1 MLNCLLNYTFF
12 AFCLFK
18 YKLHLKMKLYFYFKR
33 VLLSFLITG
42 GLYLSSCEKE
52 PLLEDPTV
60 KLVFSTDTV
69 LFDTIFTTIGSVT
82 RHFKVF
88 NPYNKSILISSVSL
102 SGDTGSPYR
111 INVDGMPG
119 RSFSDLK
126 LRGGDSI
133 YVFVETTIDPVGG
146 DLPMVV
152 EDSVVFVT
160 NGNIQDVKLVA
171 WGQDVNVI
179 NGEIFNTGTLTAGKP
194 YLVYN
199 SMMVDTGQVLSLEP
213 GVRMHF
219 HRDSRL
225 FVAGTILAEGSPEHP
240 VTFEGARTES
250 AYRDIP
256 GQWEGIWLM
265 PGSSGNRFVHS
276 RIRNAFNGII
286 ADTVASPGSITL
298 YLANSRIENMTSAG
312 LYARGTTV
320 YSYNTVISN
329 CGFHNVALTIGGDYT
344 FYHCT
349 FANYWNFS
357 TRTSSSLVIVNY
369 YTDINDNINLRPVK
383 ALFGNTI
390 IHGSRGQEL
399 EFFVHPDAGFDVEFN
414 HSLVR
419 VQSSYSEIFDGIF
432 NNCIFEKDPGF
443 IDPTRFNFRLSDDSP
458 AIDAGDPLI
467 GIIHPFDFDGKSR
480 TDDIAPDIGA
490 FEWVEEPDEEN

>member
-1 MLNCLLNYTFF
+1 MR
-12 AFCLFK
+12 
-18 YKLHLKMKLYFYFKR
+18 LHFYFSR
-33 VLLSFLITG
+33 ILLTVLLTG
-42 GLYLSSCEKE
+42 GLFGISCEKE
-52 PLLEDPTV
+52 PMLEDPSG

-69 LFDTIFTTIGSVT
+69 LFDTIFTTIGSAT

-88 NPYNKSILISSVSL
+88 NPYKKTILISSIRL

-111 INVDGMPG
+111 MNVDGLPG
-119 RSFSDLK
+119 RAFSDIK

-160 NGNIQDVKLVA
+160 NGNTQDVKLVA

-179 NGEIFNTGTLTAGKP
+179 NGEIFNTGTLKAGKP

-199 SMMVDTGQVLSLEP
+199 SMLVDTGQVLSLEP

-225 FVAGTILAEGSPEHP
+225 FVAGTILAEGSREHP
-240 VTFEGARTES
+240 VIFEGARTES
-250 AYRDIP
+250 PYRNIP
-256 GQWEGIWLM
+256 GQWEGVWLM

-286 ADTVASPGSITL
+286 ADTLGSSESPTL
-298 YLANSRIENMTSAG
+298 YLANSRIENMTYAG
-312 LYARGTTV
+312 LYARGTVV

-329 CGFHNVALTIGGDYT
+329 CGYHTVALTIGGDYT

-357 TRTSSSLVIVNY
+357 SRTTSSVVIANY
-369 YTDINDNINLRPVK
+369 YTDIYDNINLRPVK

-390 IHGSRGQEL
+390 IYGSRSQEA
-399 EFFVHPDAGFDVEFN
+399 EFFIHPDAGFDVEFR
-414 HSLVR
+414 HSLIGVNN
-419 VQSSYSEIFDGIF
+419 SFSGTYPGIF
-432 NNCIFEKDPGF
+432 NNCIFEKAPGF
-443 IDPTRFNFRLSDDSP
+443 IAPSEFNFRLDKDSP
-458 AIDAGDPLI
+458 AIDAGDPDI
-467 GIIHPFDFDGKSR
+467 GAIHPLDFDGKNR
-480 TDDIAPDIGA
+480 TGDNAPDIGV
-490 FEWVEEPDEEN
+490 FEWEQEPEEEN